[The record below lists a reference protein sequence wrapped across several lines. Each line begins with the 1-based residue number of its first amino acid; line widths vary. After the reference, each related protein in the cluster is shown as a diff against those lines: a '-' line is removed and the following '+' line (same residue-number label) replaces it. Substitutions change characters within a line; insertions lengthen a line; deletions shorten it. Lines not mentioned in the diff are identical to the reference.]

1 MLTHLIETQGHVGGL
16 QHMRHKNSKRKQGQH
31 RQDLERAD
39 GSVRIH
45 PERALRLVRF
55 FFFVVQYLPLPELLR
70 VLTHRIAN
78 AGSTRWHGGPTG
90 Q

>member
-1 MLTHLIETQGHVGGL
+1 
-16 QHMRHKNSKRKQGQH
+16 
-31 RQDLERAD
+31 
-39 GSVRIH
+39 
-45 PERALRLVRF
+45 
-55 FFFVVQYLPLPELLR
+55 LLR